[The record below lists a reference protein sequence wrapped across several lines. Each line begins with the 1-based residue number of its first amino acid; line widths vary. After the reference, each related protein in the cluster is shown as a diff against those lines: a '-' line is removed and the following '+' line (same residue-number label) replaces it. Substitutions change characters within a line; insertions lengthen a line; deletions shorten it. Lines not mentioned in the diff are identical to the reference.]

1 MMFVLTKDLEFDHG
15 KGGRARLG
23 CVEGVGE
30 VGWLSDDGKA
40 VIKVNAWR

>member
-1 MMFVLTKDLEFDHG
+1 MLVLTKDLEFDRR

-30 VGWLSDDGKA
+30 VWWSGDDGKV
-40 VIKVNAWR
+40 VIEMIVWR